1 MAGGYGEL
9 HRLIIFITEGKLRPH
24 YWGADSNKAPQR
36 LKASRI
42 ERT

>member
-9 HRLIIFITEGKLRPH
+9 HRLIIFITQAKLRPH
-24 YWGADSNKAPQR
+24 DWGADSNKAPR
-36 LKASRI
+36 LKPSRT